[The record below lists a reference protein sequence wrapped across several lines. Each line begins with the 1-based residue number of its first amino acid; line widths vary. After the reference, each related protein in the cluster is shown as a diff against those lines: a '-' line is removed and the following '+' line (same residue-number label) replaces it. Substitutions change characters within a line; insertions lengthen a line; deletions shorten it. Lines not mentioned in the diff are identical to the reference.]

1 VETAEQLMLLI
12 TDQYRAFHDM
22 KNDPKFRKGYIV
34 SRVLFAAGIV
44 LIVAGGSLNVND
56 PSTAT
61 TLVKAGYI
69 IMAIFILCLVLLQ
82 GYFWHMRAFLS
93 ASSTKVS
100 SLPPSSYAKAYANTN
115 NQVMQGMAAAIPFLL
130 VRIVYLFLSVFHPDH
145 GKWNALEGALGP
157 YVVMVLVM
165 EYVVVC
171 IYLMTGFRIPATK
184 EGPEEYAEILVE
196 SAAR

>member
-1 VETAEQLMLLI
+1 
-12 TDQYRAFHDM
+12 M

-34 SRVLFAAGIV
+34 SRVLFTAGIV
-44 LIVAGGSLNVND
+44 LIVVGGSLDEND
-56 PSTAT
+56 PSTAK

-82 GYFWHMRAFLS
+82 GYFWRMLVFLS

-100 SLPPSSYAKAYANTN
+100 SLPPSSYAKAYADTN

-130 VRIVYLFLSVFHPDH
+130 VRMVYMFLSIFHPDH
-145 GKWNALEGALGP
+145 EKWNALQGALGP

-171 IYLMTGFRIPATK
+171 IYLMTGFHIPATK
-184 EGPEEYAEILVE
+184 EGPEGSADILVE
-196 SAAR
+196 SDAS

>member
-1 VETAEQLMLLI
+1 
-12 TDQYRAFHDM
+12 M

-56 PSTAT
+56 PSTAE
-61 TLVKAGYI
+61 TLAKAGYI

-82 GYFWHMRAFLS
+82 GYFWHMRVFLS

-100 SLPPSSYAKAYANTN
+100 SLSPSSYAKAHANTN
-115 NQVMQGMAAAIPFLL
+115 NQVMQGMTAAIPFLL
-130 VRIVYLFLSVFHPDH
+130 VRMVYLFLSVFHPDH

-157 YVVMVLVM
+157 YVAMVLVM

-184 EGPEEYAEILVE
+184 EGPEGYTDILAQ
-196 SAAR
+196 SDAG